1 MIVEMLARYSRNGAS
16 SRLRFLQYQPSFS
29 RSGVQSE
36 FSPLFGPNYLEALYS
51 GRSRVVTTMQAYA
64 ARAASLASSSRTDG
78 LWIQSETLPWLPWF
92 IEKGLLPSSKSRVID
107 CDDAIFHRYDLH
119 GSGLVRSLLGN
130 KIDRLMASSQ
140 LVTAGNAYLAERAEA
155 AGAPRIEIVPT
166 VLDLDRYMI
175 KKPADNDEDPV
186 IGWIGSPSTWR
197 EYMLPLL
204 PTLTAVAGQENCQIH
219 AIGAEPLRHPLLNVI
234 PWSEDSE
241 AEQILQMD
249 IGIMPLNDTP
259 WSRGKCGYK
268 LIQYMACGLPVIA
281 SPVGVNTEIVE
292 EGVNGF
298 LASSAAEWRDA
309 IVTLVR
315 DPDLR
320 QRMGAA
326 GRRKVERQFS
336 LAVWGPRVAQYLQKA
351 AK

>member
-1 MIVEMLARYSRNGAS
+1 MIVEMLTRYSRNGAS
-16 SRLRFLQYQPSFS
+16 SRLRFLQYQASFA
-29 RSGVQSE
+29 RFGVQSK
-36 FSPLFGPNYLEALYS
+36 FSPLFGANYLEALYS
-51 GRSRVVTTMQAYA
+51 GRSRVITTMQAYA

-78 LWIQSETLPWLPWF
+78 FWIQSETLPWLPWLL
-92 IEKGLLPSSKSRVID
+92 ERGLLPSSKPRVID

-119 GSGLVRSLLGN
+119 RSGLVRSLLGN

-155 AGAPRIEIVPT
+155 AGATRIEIVPT
-166 VLDLDRYMI
+166 VLDLNRYMI
-175 KKPADNDEDPV
+175 KKPIDNDEDPV

-204 PTLTAVAGQENCQIH
+204 PTLTSIAAEENSQIH
-219 AIGAEPLRHPLLNVI
+219 AIGAEQLSHPLVKVM

-249 IGIMPLNDTP
+249 LGIMPLTDTP

-281 SPVGVNTEIVE
+281 SPIGVNSEIVE
-292 EGVNGF
+292 DGVNGF
-298 LASSAAEWRDA
+298 LVSSAAEWRDA
-309 IVTLVR
+309 IVALVR

-326 GRRKVERQFS
+326 GRKKVENHFS
-336 LAVWGPRVAQYLQKA
+336 LSVWGPRVAEYLQKA